1 MRLPR
6 WFSLLLFAS
15 AVSSDLTIDV
25 LCLSNPSAF
34 PLAAYDAIVQR
45 IANSTLVAPST
56 MRSDSITGAEAM
68 QRYFVGANVVLHRFE
83 LVHVIRVQTV
93 VVGGDIG
100 MEPAL
105 GRLRMDLIRSA
116 ASSGVGVCGIDGMV
130 DSATTSVASSDSQ
143 WFLNMPALVA
153 PIALIGW
160 IATLLS
166 CCACWVCVCCLEDKS
181 VRTVQQAV
189 TVVPTEPPR
198 DPAQGVPL
206 VPAAS
211 PPQASNT
218 GRKPPPAPPAPT
230 VKPKGKGLH
239 QGLAFTPPAQT
250 HPPPPSPLILS
261 AAVEF
266 HSHPNPRHVELR
278 IPSFR

>member
-25 LCLSNPSAF
+25 LCLSNPSVF
-34 PLAAYDAIVQR
+34 PVAAYDAIVQR

-56 MRSDSITGAEAM
+56 TRSDSITGAEAM
-68 QRYFVGANVVLHRFE
+68 QRYFVGANVVLRRFE
-83 LVHVIRVQTV
+83 LVHVTRVQTV
-93 VVGGDIG
+93 VVGGDSMG
-100 MEPAL
+100 SAL
-105 GRLRMDLIRSA
+105 SRLRMDLMRST
-116 ASSGVGVCGIDGMV
+116 ASSGVGVCGIDGIV

-153 PIALIGW
+153 PVALIGW

-189 TVVPTEPPR
+189 TVEKPPEPQR

-206 VPAAS
+206 VPAS
-211 PPQASNT
+211 PSQASGT
-218 GRKPPPAPPAPT
+218 GRKPLPAPSAPSA
-230 VKPKGKGLH
+230 PRPMGRAGL
-239 QGLAFTPPAQT
+239 GFNPPAQT
-250 HPPPPSPLILS
+250 HPPPPSPLIIS

-266 HSHPNPRHVELR
+266 HPHPNSRHIELR